1 MQFRAPQA
9 GRQPPEHTETQ
20 QESYRS
26 ACKWKSER
34 RQPVSARPM
43 EHNSPPVVRPSISGG
58 LPGSLFGNFDWQA
71 GHLCAE
77 DQWRGMAPASVAGSE
92 SQ

>member
-1 MQFRAPQA
+1 
-9 GRQPPEHTETQ
+9 
-20 QESYRS
+20 
-26 ACKWKSER
+26 
-34 RQPVSARPM
+34 M